1 MTTEDAN
8 KLLALAKANY
18 SYAFKTMT
26 NQEKVMLVQ
35 SWAFSLQDIPTEIVM
50 LAFMQLLSTSKWLPT
65 VAEIREQAGRL
76 NHEASSIL
84 WKIRSEAEMDRFI
97 QEETD
102 IQPLYRTPEEK
113 ARINRQRATQEAV
126 ARSILDKTKNLAR
139 GDRGNENGLTLSA
152 MIDSAERRGAL
163 AGGDMIRGLM
173 MPTET
178 MPEAAYRLEEGE
190 SA

>member
-84 WKIRSEAEMDRFI
+84 WKISSEAEMDRFI

-102 IQPLYRTPEEK
+102 IQPLYRTPEEQ

-139 GDRGNENGLTLSA
+139 GDHGNENGLTLSA

-178 MPEAAYRLEEGE
+178 MPEAVCRLEEGE